1 MTDFPDA
8 RADRSFFESVG
19 KAEVPGTYSGNREAS
34 IKERLQS
41 KRRRRREDIGK
52 QLSIIIK
59 GERCARLAGEGRRRE
74 KSKREEI
81 QQTRRPIGDLWVAKQ
96 QLRSFAQDLE

>member
-1 MTDFPDA
+1 MRGRNDFWLTMTDFPDA

-41 KRRRRREDIGK
+41 KRRRRRKEREDIG
-52 QLSIIIK
+52 QCYHR
-59 GERCARLAGEGRRRE
+59 G
-74 KSKREEI
+74 
-81 QQTRRPIGDLWVAKQ
+81 
-96 QLRSFAQDLE
+96 